1 MYDEEDSGIL
11 PAPVEGTKSDFSL
24 KKKDE
29 FIAEINAILNKDG
42 ADKHTAESD
51 LIKMLTKQRTLLLDV
66 AMHTYI
72 SKPSNCKLLDSINT
86 LTALLERT
94 VRDDRKE
101 RAKEKE
107 QEDNRANF
115 ATFVNALNEV
125 AAGKLKLPNYGDRAM
140 ILDPMAPIHVLS
152 VDEQIK
158 EGELSQGVLEVSI
171 EEIEATF

>member
-29 FIAEINAILNKDG
+29 FIAEINRILNKDG
-42 ADKHTAESD
+42 DRHTNESD

-86 LTALLERT
+86 LSALLERT

-125 AAGKLKLPNYGDRAM
+125 AAGKLVLPNYGDRAM
-140 ILDPMAPIHVLS
+140 ILDPLKPIHTLG
-152 VDEQIK
+152 VDDAIK
-158 EGELSQGVLEVSI
+158 EGELDQGVLEISI

>member
-1 MYDEEDSGIL
+1 MYDEEDSGRL
-11 PAPVEGTKSDFSL
+11 PTPVEGTKADFSL

-29 FIAEINAILNKDG
+29 FIAEINKILGKTDNRSQ
-42 ADKHTAESD
+42 AESE
-51 LIKMLTKQRTLLLDV
+51 LVEMLTKQRALLLDV

-86 LTALLERT
+86 LTGLMERT
-94 VRDDRKE
+94 VRDNRKE

-125 AAGKLKLPNYGDRAM
+125 AAGKLILPNYGDRAM
-140 ILDPMAPIHVLS
+140 ILDPMKPIKELS
-152 VDEQIK
+152 IDEQIK
-158 EGELSQGVLEVSI
+158 EGELDQGVLEIKI
-171 EEIEATF
+171 EDIESTF